1 MTHLLNEKEKQEKL
15 SYESDGIM
23 GNNHRENASEQN
35 QNNEMAEEFFNVTQN
50 SE

>member
-1 MTHLLNEKEKQEKL
+1 MLNEKEKDKQHKL

-23 GNNHRENASEQN
+23 GNHSPNNNDEQN
-35 QNNEMAEEFFNVTQN
+35 LNTEMADEFFNVTQN

>member
-1 MTHLLNEKEKQEKL
+1 MSNEKEKQHNL

-23 GNNHRENASEQN
+23 GNNRPKNAGEQN
-35 QNNEMAEEFFNVTQN
+35 QNTEMAEEFFNVTQN

>member
-1 MTHLLNEKEKQEKL
+1 MSNEKEKQHKL

-23 GNNHRENASEQN
+23 GHNRPENPSEQN
-35 QNNEMAEEFFNVTQN
+35 QNNEMTEEFFNVTQN

>member
-1 MTHLLNEKEKQEKL
+1 MTQLSNEKEKQQKL

-23 GNNHRENASEQN
+23 GNNPRENDNEQN
-35 QNNEMAEEFFNVTQN
+35 QNTEMAEEFFNVTQN

>member
-1 MTHLLNEKEKQEKL
+1 MIHLSNEKEKQHKL

-23 GNNHRENASEQN
+23 GNDRRDNAGKQN
-35 QNNEMAEEFFNVTQN
+35 QDTEMAEEFFNVTQN

>member
-1 MTHLLNEKEKQEKL
+1 MSNEKEKQHKL

-23 GNNHRENASEQN
+23 GNNQADNTTEQS
-35 QNNEMAEEFFNVTQN
+35 QTIEMAEEFFNVTQN

>member
-1 MTHLLNEKEKQEKL
+1 MLNEKDKKHKL

-23 GNNHRENASEQN
+23 GNNPAKNAGEQN
-35 QNNEMAEEFFNVTQN
+35 QNTEMEDEFFNVTQN